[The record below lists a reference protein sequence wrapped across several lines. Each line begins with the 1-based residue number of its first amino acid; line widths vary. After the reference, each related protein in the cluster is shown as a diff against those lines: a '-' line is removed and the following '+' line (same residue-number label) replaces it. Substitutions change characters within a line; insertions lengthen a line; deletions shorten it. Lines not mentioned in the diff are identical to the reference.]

1 MLRRALHDMTG
12 QRIHATDGDL
22 GHVHDVY
29 VDDGQ
34 WRVRYFHVDTGDWF
48 LGRHVLLAPTIVES
62 IDWDGG
68 RIAVAISR
76 EAVRSSPDIDSHK
89 PVSRQ
94 HEPQWQQ
101 YVQLHMLL
109 IEMRGH
115 EVVASP
121 VEQTKNDPH
130 LWRAR
135 TLRHYGVETREK
147 ELGRV
152 DDLLVAPDEW
162 TIRYIADYLAFLCPG
177 HVSQPPEW

>member
-34 WRVRYFHVDTGDWF
+34 WRVRYFHVDSGDWF
-48 LGRHVLLAPTIVES
+48 LGRHALLAPTIVES

-101 YVQLHMLL
+101 YVQLHKLL

-121 VEQTKNDPH
+121 VEQTKDDPH